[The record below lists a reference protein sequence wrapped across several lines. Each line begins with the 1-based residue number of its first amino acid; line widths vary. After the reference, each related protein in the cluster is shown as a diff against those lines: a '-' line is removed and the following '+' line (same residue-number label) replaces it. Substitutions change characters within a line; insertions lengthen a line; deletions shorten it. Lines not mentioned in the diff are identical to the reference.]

1 MQTVTNIHHAVIV
14 ENTVS
19 DAMAPLLEKRSIAML
34 PVAGKPQLQYW
45 CEHMSLAGVENL
57 KIFVRRYPEQ
67 VRAFV
72 GKGERWGLNIEVITL
87 PEASAG
93 QSDYSFILPGI
104 KQDTLIA
111 SLDRFPAINLS
122 DWLKAETVTNVF
134 ENDLALE
141 SIKDLA
147 IVDEKNIQDMVKG
160 KSVSLKA
167 NRNMAT
173 RRMHSPRDYWQINMD
188 VLNGKI
194 PDPLPLGYEVENGL
208 YVEAGVQIKPGF
220 AFNSACRLGRHSLID
235 TDVSLGDSV
244 VIGADSII
252 DRNSSV
258 NESVILDHTYVGS
271 HSALNRIIAD
281 GAMIYHVD
289 LDQATWI
296 DDPSIIGSTKA
307 KQRKV
312 SFTQRAMALVML
324 TVLMAPII
332 VFYLGRHL
340 GKKSATTEDTLYLPS
355 GRNLA
360 GEVDYK
366 TLNVLS
372 LDVEHPAWRKATWL
386 INVVKGDLALVGTSA
401 QKNSKVIYPEWAVDH
416 IWEMPGVINLE
427 DLNQADLNRADLNR
441 ADISANSEMN
451 SESRFVSDAY
461 YLATRGLKTNLKI
474 IFKWMTSL
482 FTVNRNQSNQVKFKG
497 V

>member
-1 MQTVTNIHHAVIV
+1 MCI
-14 ENTVS
+14 
-19 DAMAPLLEKRSIAML
+19 
-34 PVAGKPQLQYW
+34 
-45 CEHMSLAGVENL
+45 
-57 KIFVRRYPEQ
+57 
-67 VRAFV
+67 
-72 GKGERWGLNIEVITL
+72 
-87 PEASAG
+87 
-93 QSDYSFILPGI
+93 
-104 KQDTLIA
+104 
-111 SLDRFPAINLS
+111 
-122 DWLKAETVTNVF
+122 
-134 ENDLALE
+134 
-141 SIKDLA
+141 
-147 IVDEKNIQDMVKG
+147 
-160 KSVSLKA
+160 
-167 NRNMAT
+167 
-173 RRMHSPRDYWQINMD
+173 RD
-188 VLNGKI
+188 
-194 PDPLPLGYEVENGL
+194 
-208 YVEAGVQIKPGF
+208 
-220 AFNSACRLGRHSLID
+220 S
-235 TDVSLGDSV
+235 
-244 VIGADSII
+244 
-252 DRNSSV
+252 
-258 NESVILDHTYVGS
+258 TYVGS

-289 LDQATWI
+289 LEQATWI

-340 GKKSATTEDTLYLPS
+340 GKKSATVEDTLYLPS

-386 INVVKGDLALVGTSA
+386 INVVKGDLALVGTSV
-401 QKNSKVIYPEWAVDH
+401 QKNSKVTYPEWAVDH

-427 DLNQADLNRADLNR
+427 DLNQADIN
-441 ADISANSEMN
+441 ANSEMN